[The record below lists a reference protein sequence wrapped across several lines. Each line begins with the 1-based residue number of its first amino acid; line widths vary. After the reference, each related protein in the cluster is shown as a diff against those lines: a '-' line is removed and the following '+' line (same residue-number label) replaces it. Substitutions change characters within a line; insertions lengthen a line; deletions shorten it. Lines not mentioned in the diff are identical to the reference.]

1 VIERFLFSEPT
12 GKETEMMQMELDKSE
27 DELDLERLVF
37 GDTEGIKERIKGE
50 KSKEKTVQE
59 TNLEHLEDDQVR
71 NTFLKET
78 HANSSYSLST
88 QENRLRLQ
96 PRQRIQRI

>member
-1 VIERFLFSEPT
+1 L
-12 GKETEMMQMELDKSE
+12 KEQEMMQMELDKSE

-50 KSKEKTVQE
+50 KAKEKTVQE

-71 NTFLKET
+71 NTFLKEI
-78 HANSSYSLST
+78 HANSSYSLSI
-88 QENRLRLQ
+88 QEIRLQ
-96 PRQRIQRI
+96 LLSKQRI

>member
-1 VIERFLFSEPT
+1 
-12 GKETEMMQMELDKSE
+12 MQMELDKSE

-37 GDTEGIKERIKGE
+37 GDTEGIKERITGE
-50 KSKEKTVQE
+50 KTKEKTVQE

-71 NTFLKET
+71 NTFPKEA

-88 QENRLRLQ
+88 QENRLQLQ
-96 PRQRIQRI
+96 SKQKIQRI